1 MQTYKI
7 WQGERT
13 FLPGDTSEY
22 TVTQI
27 VGEELGMW
35 EDAGYDSGRTY
46 YIYQT
51 ESEIII
57 HLVRWTSGIGEPHYG
72 EVFRFSSLEE
82 AAQND
87 ELRQA
92 LKDMRLI

>member
-1 MQTYKI
+1 MQTYRI
-7 WQGERT
+7 WEGTRT
-13 FLPGDTSEY
+13 WLPGDTSGY

-27 VGEELGMW
+27 VGEELGML
-35 EDAGYDSGRTY
+35 EDAGYDSGRTFY
-46 YIYQT
+46 VYQT

-57 HLVRWTSGIGEPHYG
+57 HLVRWTSTLGDPHYG
-72 EVFRFSSLEE
+72 EVFRFSSLED